1 MENVNELTNLP
12 LKETRASILTYLLG
26 EDLTAIGLEEKIG
39 INESAIRRHLNTLEQ
54 DGYAEHYFEKAS
66 RGRPKKLY
74 TITSAG
80 RRLFPQKTHLLFIL
94 LTRIVKE
101 KYGEE
106 NLKELLSVVAD
117 EFADRLTPEEP
128 IEDKEAR
135 LKEFVN
141 SLDEFGFFPI
151 FSKEDG
157 VYYIKYRN
165 CVFGEVIEELCESLC
180 GMHRQ
185 IVRNVIP
192 ECEVEQ
198 VQGIGEG
205 NNPCIHKITF
215 EET

>member
-1 MENVNELTNLP
+1 MNVNDRTNLP
-12 LKETRASILTYLLG
+12 LNETRASILTHLLS
-26 EDLTAIGLEEKIG
+26 EDLTALGLEEKIG

-54 DGYAEHYFEKAS
+54 DDYVEHYFEKAS

-74 TITSAG
+74 TITPAG

-94 LTRIVKE
+94 LTKLVKE
-101 KYGEE
+101 KYGES

-117 EFADRLTPEEP
+117 QFAERLTPEEK

-135 LKEFVN
+135 LEKFVN

-151 FSKEDG
+151 FSKEEG

-165 CVFGEVIEELCESLC
+165 CVFGEVIEELCGDLC
-180 GMHRQ
+180 EMHMQ

-192 ECEVEQ
+192 GCKVEQ
-198 VQGIGEG
+198 IQSIGEG
-205 NNPCIHKITF
+205 DNPCIHKITF
-215 EET
+215 GET